1 MTLWLCHLS
10 SAQIKSMDVLL
21 RGASERTTDTAL
33 CETDEDAVDARI
45 RATDEDGDADDE
57 DEHVQQREADVLD
70 VGVPCAFFDN
80 VEPEESGEGE
90 AKGTAEETG
99 DDAQEGAE
107 EGDGLCDHPRD
118 DDQTGDQAQPD
129 APALLGVDEADIGG
143 GEEAA
148 HEIFA
153 HHGGVDTSGDEDD
166 GEGDTERYAD
176 DFFRTGKQGRAGHV
190 DTDKGVDDRSGQGV
204 DEDFNCPEQVDGFD
218 IV

>member
-1 MTLWLCHLS
+1 MN
-10 SAQIKSMDVLL
+10 VLL
-21 RGASERTTDTAL
+21 RGASKRTTDATL
-33 CETDEDAVDARI
+33 CETDEDAVHARI

-57 DEHVQQREADVLD
+57 DEDIQKREADVLG
-70 VGVPCAFFDN
+70 VGIPCSLFDN
-80 VEPEESGEGE
+80 VEPEEGGEGE
-90 AKGTAEETG
+90 AEGTAEETR

-107 EGDGLCDHPRD
+107 EGDGFCDHPRD

-129 APALLGVDEADIGG
+129 APAFLGVDEADLGS

-166 GEGDTERYAD
+166 GEGDTERYAG
-176 DFFRTGKQGRAGHV
+176 DFFGTGKQGRAGHV
-190 DTDKGVDDRSGQGV
+190 DTDKGVDDRSGQGI
-204 DEDFNCPEQVDGFD
+204 DEDLNGPEQRDGFD